1 MQPTLTLLMY
11 CENAAAAATATLT
24 QALEAA
30 AALDASL
37 EVIALDAGST
47 DDTARQL
54 AELSLAYPNNVRVVS
69 FATSPGEQE
78 ALRQGMRAARGAYVL
93 VVEPGDTVFV
103 AEALKLATAA
113 QDHAADIVAGGV
125 TLDTAS
131 VTLTSEQ
138 RAALTSAFNLPQQSL
153 TGRAIVEAFFVGAP
167 EHAAARDT
175 TPDARS
181 TLPTLAAPGATL
193 AGKLIKA
200 ELFKRATTELELTPQ
215 ATHVS
220 EAVLFV
226 AASMA
231 RTAIT
236 WPELTIV
243 THRLA
248 AAPQGLAALAATTS
262 AREAVQA
269 CMQYLLATDSWEE
282 LSSVWLSFATG
293 AAARTLAVLPTL
305 FGEDASTLTQAANT
319 AVAAWG
325 GVLLAGACG
334 TVATSETAATT
345 QELLGTLETPAEKN
359 LAVAPAAHG
368 CLIASNQLLALACA
382 SDLRIA
388 GRRPRVI
395 ALAITNEQ
403 DKAAAAALAPAFSQ
417 RGVTL
422 VCFTSPALITPEEE
436 DATHVALEE
445 TAPLAR
451 AQALDEAL
459 REHNIDTLVVF
470 DTNVHAP
477 LDLLVA
483 ACRDVATAYHVAA
496 SDGSREH
503 LKRLALCASIATAVS
518 WPEGAPKP
526 CGMGL
531 ANHLGARVSSAS
543 SLLSQ
548 LTLGALSDAEVGL
561 KRDMHA
567 LLVAEAAHEDA
578 TAAAQAAEVARLTR
592 ELAALQEEAASTK
605 QRLEEELDELQT
617 ELTTRRSLFRRKQ

>member
-1 MQPTLTLLMY
+1 MY

-138 RAALTSAFNLPQQSL
+138 RAALISAFNLPQQSL

-167 EHAAARDT
+167 EHAAARGT
-175 TPDARS
+175 TPDAGS
-181 TLPTLAAPGATL
+181 ALPTLAAPGATL

-248 AAPQGLAALAATTS
+248 AAPQGLAALAATTG

-269 CMQYLLATDSWEE
+269 CMQYLLAADTWEE

-305 FGEDASTLTQAANT
+305 FGEDAPTLTQAANAT
-319 AVAAWG
+319 VAAWG

-334 TVATSETAATT
+334 TVATSETAAAT
-345 QELLGTLETPAEKN
+345 QALLGTLEGRPEKN
-359 LAVAPAAHG
+359 REAAAPHG

-617 ELTTRRSLFRRKQ
+617 ELTTRRPLFRRKQ